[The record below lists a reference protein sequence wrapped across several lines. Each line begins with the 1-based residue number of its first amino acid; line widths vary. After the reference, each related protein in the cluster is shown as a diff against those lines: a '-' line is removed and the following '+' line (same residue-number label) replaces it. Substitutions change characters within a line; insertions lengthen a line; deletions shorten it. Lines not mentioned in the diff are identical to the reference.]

1 MRRADRLFQIIQYL
15 RSRRLTTAKWLAERL
30 EVSERTIY
38 RDIQDLMASGVPIDG
53 EAGVGYVLNHHFD
66 IPPIM
71 FTKEEVEALVIA
83 ARFSKTWAGNKLA
96 HSAELALA
104 KIEAVMPKELKDELA
119 KPKVY
124 TPSFL
129 VPNSTKDRLDDIRN
143 AINSKYIITIEYL
156 SLNEESSVRNLYPLG
171 LFFWGKAWTLA
182 SWCELRQDFRSFRV
196 DRINAV
202 KISQNTFRDSS
213 DISLKNFLNSA
224 YSGAVDEDTF
234 LK

>member
-53 EAGVGYVLNHHFD
+53 EAGVGYVLSHHFD

-83 ARFSKTWAGNKLA
+83 ARFSKTWAGSKLA

-104 KIEAVMPKELKDELA
+104 KIEAVMPEDLKAELS
-119 KPKVY
+119 KPRVY

-129 VPNSTKDRLDDIRN
+129 VPDATKERLDDIRT
-143 AINSKYIITIEYL
+143 AINSKHIITIEYL